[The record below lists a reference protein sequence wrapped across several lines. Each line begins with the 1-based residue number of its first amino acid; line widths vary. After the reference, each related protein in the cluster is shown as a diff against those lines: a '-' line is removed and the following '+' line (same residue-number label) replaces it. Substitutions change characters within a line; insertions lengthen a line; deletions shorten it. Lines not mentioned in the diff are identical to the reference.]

1 MAVVQA
7 ATITLQKSG
16 AVAAVTTYYFKAT
29 SGIPTVNEAKKEPG
43 AGWYAA
49 EPPYE
54 ANTKLYVAT
63 RTDLVDGTFLWSDVS
78 LSSAYTAAGAA
89 SDKADNA
96 ASKADKAQATAD
108 GTRQWFYVDDK
119 GAHVVYD
126 LDSAGHAQG
135 YHLLL
140 NGDGLVVMDAKTLRV
155 IARFGAGGAAIG
167 IVPPGGEDSELVEGV
182 DYASAQ
188 VLPGAFVATTSD
200 GETYLSASDGGLS
213 VVTEGGM
220 DAVATV
226 GMVEGVQVNVDA
238 NASAIEAAG
247 AEIDAL
253 QAYGA
258 TVSAW
263 SETDASGNLRLG
275 KGPACLRFGTDG
287 IAVEQGGQD
296 VASVRGGTVAV
307 PQAEVTESL
316 SMGGFRWVPRS
327 NGHLSLMYLEGNGA

>member
-1 MAVVQA
+1 MALVQA

-29 SGIPTVNEAKKEPG
+29 SGTPTLNKSKKEPG
-43 AGWYAA
+43 AGWYET
-49 EPPYE
+49 EPKYE

-89 SDKADNA
+89 SD
-96 ASKADKAQATAD
+96 KADKAQATAD

-140 NGDGLVVMDAKTLRV
+140 NGDGLVVMDAKTLRD

-213 VVTEGGM
+213 VVTEDGM

-263 SETDASGNLRLG
+263 SGTDASGNLRLG
-275 KGPACLRFGTDG
+275 KGSARLRFGTDG
-287 IAVEQGGQD
+287 MAVEQGGQD
-296 VASVRGGTVAV
+296 VAGVRGGTVTV